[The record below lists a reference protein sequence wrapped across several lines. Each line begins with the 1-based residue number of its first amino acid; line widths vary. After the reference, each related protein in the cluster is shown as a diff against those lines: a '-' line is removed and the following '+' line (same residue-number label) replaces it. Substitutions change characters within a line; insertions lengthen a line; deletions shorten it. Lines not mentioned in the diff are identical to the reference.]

1 MYSFFEK
8 SMKSPFVMMMN
19 SAVPLQTK
27 RSAPHLGDCATDTGI
42 SKKKKWWKFW
52 VNSCRKWKILD
63 ITTSYANRSLT
74 LEPLLIVRILEGVK
88 EVKKKMFRSR
98 KERFAQK
105 RSSRGNPKWWKR
117 VKVGQP
123 VPMTFIKVPYTAGS
137 KLVKKFQEV
146 TRKHSFPIKFVKM
159 SGHSLQNFGCIQKKR
174 SVIVQS
180 VSHVFQ
186 VEEGFS
192 NWRFYRFILHIPP
205 LQPPGRK
212 AWPTE
217 FYCRIWMVSI
227 AMKKWDKFRNRF
239 NQLFWRK
246 IYLKISKWR
255 KSRHPKQGQICI
267 KSKK

>member
-1 MYSFFEK
+1 
-8 SMKSPFVMMMN
+8 MMMN

-192 NWRFYRFILHIPP
+192 NWRFYRP
-205 LQPPGRK
+205 LDGV
-212 AWPTE
+212 
-217 FYCRIWMVSI
+217 YCSTNWTQVGGI
-227 AMKKWDKFRNRF
+227 
-239 NQLFWRK
+239 FWRC
-246 IYLKISKWR
+246 LWISDNPA
-255 KSRHPKQGQICI
+255 HE
-267 KSKK
+267 